1 MRTSIRTAGVL
12 AALLATGVTGCAG
25 GRTTQDPPPS
35 PVDLT
40 GKVRLVSYTDC
51 AEMTDGLRR
60 AAARNVTPW
69 GFGDAMLFAARE
81 DASAAKQATPEQ
93 SFSTTNTHEAG
104 VDEPDLVKSDGDRV
118 ITVTGGVLRVVDAR
132 TRRVTGTL
140 RLVAGDQ
147 AWAEADLLVHGDR
160 ALVLFQGGVIPFGA
174 KAAARVGPGGPRY
187 VLVDLS
193 GEPRV
198 LAAMTA
204 HGQHVDARQSGSMV
218 RLVVRSQPEIALPVP
233 KEGASEREMLDANR
247 RAVLA
252 APADA
257 WLPSYEIETGGGETG
272 GAGRTERVGCD
283 RISHPDSF
291 TGTSMLTVHTIDLA
305 AAAPFGS
312 TSPIAVA
319 ADGDTVYGTAGSLYV
334 TSNPQWWTARPI
346 DVVPVPETSGAEA
359 SEAAPTPTA
368 PPERTEVHRFDV
380 SGPGAPRYVTSGS
393 VPGRLLNQ
401 YSLSEYDGRL
411 RVATTSGAEVFG
423 ASPSTS
429 ESGVY
434 VLDAGTLAPTGSV
447 TGLGRGERIYSVRF
461 MDDLG
466 YVVTFRQT
474 DPLYALDLRDPAAP
488 KVTGELKI
496 TGFSA
501 YLHPAGEGRLIGI
514 GQEASEAGRAL
525 GTQISLFDVADPA
538 APAVLSR
545 FHRKDSGSE
554 AEWDPH
560 AFLYWPATG
569 LAVLPLQSWAG
580 GEITETAA
588 LALRVGDRAITELGV
603 VTHPK
608 PAANKGFAPDGQ
620 GIRRSLV
627 IGDDLWT
634 LSGAG
639 LKVSDAATLADRAW
653 IPFG

>member
-25 GRTTQDPPPS
+25 GRTTQDPTPT

-104 VDEPDLVKSDGDRV
+104 VDEPDLVKTDGDRL

-174 KAAARVGPGGPRY
+174 KAAAGVGPGGPRY

-204 HGQHVDARQSGSMV
+204 HGQHVDARQSGSTV
-218 RLVVRSQPEIALPVP
+218 RLIVRSQPEITLPAP

-305 AAAPFGS
+305 AATPFGS

-334 TSNPQWWTARPI
+334 TSDPQWWTARPI
-346 DVVPVPETSGAEA
+346 DVVPVPETSVAETP
-359 SEAAPTPTA
+359 EATPAA

-434 VLDAGTLAPTGSV
+434 VLDAGTLSPTGSV

-514 GQEASEAGRAL
+514 GQEASGAGRAL

-569 LAVLPLQSWAG
+569 LAVLPLQSWAD
-580 GEITETAA
+580 GEITESAA

-608 PAANKGFAPDGQ
+608 PAAKKGFAPDGQ

-639 LKVSDAATLADRAW
+639 LKVNDAATLADRAW

>member
-12 AALLATGVTGCAG
+12 AALLVTGAAGCAG
-25 GRTTQDPPPS
+25 GRTAQDSPPS

-51 AEMTDGLRR
+51 AEMTEGLRR

-81 DASAAKQATPEQ
+81 DAGGAKQAAPQ
-93 SFSTTNTHEAG
+93 PFSTTNTHEAG
-104 VDEPDLVKSDGDRV
+104 VDEPDLVKTDGDRV
-118 ITVTGGVLRVVDAR
+118 ITVTGGVLRVADAR

-140 RLVAGDQ
+140 RLVARDQ
-147 AWAEADLLVHGDR
+147 WWAEADLLVDGDR
-160 ALVLFQGGVIPFGA
+160 ALVLFQGGGIIPFGA
-174 KAAARVGPGGPRY
+174 MAKTRVGPDGPRY

-198 LAAMTA
+198 LGAMTV
-204 HGQHVDARQSGSMV
+204 HGQHVDARQSGSTV
-218 RLVVRSQPEIALPVP
+218 RLVVRSQPDVTFPTP
-233 KEGASEREMLDANR
+233 KEGASEGEMLAANR

-252 APADA
+252 TPADA
-257 WLPSYEIETGGGETG
+257 WLPSYAIESGDGAG

-283 RISHPDSF
+283 QVSHPDSF

-312 TSPIAVA
+312 ASPIAVA

-334 TSNPQWWTARPI
+334 TSNPRWWTARPV
-346 DVVPVPETSGAEA
+346 DVVPVPETSGPET
-359 SEAAPTPTA
+359 SGPAPTPTA

-380 SGPGAPRYVTSGS
+380 SGPGAPRYVTSGT

-401 YSLSEYDGRL
+401 YSLSEYDGHL

-423 ASPSTS
+423 RASEAPS

-434 VLDAGTLAPTGSV
+434 VLDAGTLTPTGSV

-461 MDDLG
+461 TGGLG

-514 GQEASEAGRAL
+514 GQEASGAGRAL
-525 GTQISLFDVADPA
+525 GTQISLFDVTDPA

-580 GEITETAA
+580 GEVTESAA
-588 LALRVGDRAITELGV
+588 LALRVGDREITRLGV
-603 VTHPK
+603 VAHPK
-608 PAANKGFAPDGQ
+608 PAAKKGFAPDSQ

-627 IGDDLWT
+627 IGGDLWT

-653 IPFG
+653 IPFA